1 MKNIIYYKEN
11 ANNFV
16 IKTKKYDSMIIER
29 IKKDILEKYYMND
42 LKYYLLAQ
50 EYTNVE
56 LPQE

>member
-1 MKNIIYYKEN
+1 MTILYYKEN

-42 LKYYLLAQ
+42 LKYYLLIQ
-50 EYTNVE
+50 GYTNFE
-56 LPQE
+56 LEEE

>member
-1 MKNIIYYKEN
+1 MTILYYKEN

-42 LKYYLLAQ
+42 LKYYLLTQ
-50 EYTNVE
+50 GYTNFE
-56 LPQE
+56 LEEE